1 MLTDLELRA
10 LKPAGRIFK
19 VADQRGL
26 YVAVTLSGV
35 VSFRFDYRLNGR
47 RETLVIGRYDPRLPA
62 RGVREAHELS
72 FGISL
77 SLAEAR
83 LLLER
88 ARREVEQGISPSRA
102 KVEKRVE
109 AAEALT
115 FGKWAEKYFAEASL
129 AESTRAMRRSV
140 YDRNLA
146 AEFGQLKL
154 EEITPVRL
162 LARCEKIKER
172 GAPAPAV
179 QAREIVLQVY
189 RFVQARGL
197 KVANPAEDI
206 RPSAIATF
214 KPRDRALTPAEI
226 HVFFKALE
234 RTPTLPTLRLAVRFM
249 LLTMVRKS
257 EFILASWGE
266 VDFNAAVWTVP
277 KDRMKAGRAHN
288 VYLSQ
293 QALDILVT
301 FKTCFGASSYLHPGR
316 YETELPISAATLNR
330 VIDSAV
336 KLIRESGAED
346 FESFSVHDLR
356 RTASTQLHE
365 SGFNSDWI
373 EKSLAH
379 EQRGVR
385 AVYNKAEYAEQRRT
399 MLQAWADMLDGWIA
413 KDPAADSVAH
423 VQPSERG
430 LSLTA

>member
-10 LKPAGRIFK
+10 LKPTGRIYK

-26 YVAVTLSGV
+26 YVAVTSAGA

-47 RETLVIGRYDPRLPA
+47 RETLVIGRYDPGLPA
-62 RGVREAHELS
+62 RGARAVDELS
-72 FGISL
+72 FGMSMR
-77 SLAEAR
+77 LAEAR

-88 ARREVEQGISPSRA
+88 ARREVEQGVSPSRS

-109 AAEALT
+109 AADEMT
-115 FGKWAEKYFAEASL
+115 FGKWAEKYFAEARL
-129 AESTRAMRRSV
+129 AESTRAMRKSV
-140 YDRNLA
+140 FDRNLA
-146 AEFGQLKL
+146 TEFGRLKL
-154 EEITPVRL
+154 EEITPSRL
-162 LARCEKIKER
+162 LMRCEKIKER
-172 GAPAPAV
+172 GAAAPAV
-179 QAREIVLQVY
+179 QARDIVLQVY

-214 KPRDRALTPAEI
+214 RPRDRALTPGEI

-234 RTPTLPTLRLAVRFM
+234 RTPTLPTLRLAVKFM
-249 LLTMVRKS
+249 LLTLVRKS
-257 EFILASWGE
+257 EFILANWDE
-266 VDFNAAVWTVP
+266 VDFDAAIWTIP
-277 KDRMKAGRAHN
+277 KDRMKGGRPHN
-288 VYLSQ
+288 VYLSE

-316 YETELPISAATLNR
+316 YELELPISAATLNR

-336 KLIRESGAED
+336 RLIRENGTPD

-365 SGFNSDWI
+365 AGFNSDWI
-373 EKSLAH
+373 EKCLAH

-385 AVYNKAEYAEQRRT
+385 AVYNKAEYAEQRRG
-399 MLQAWADMLDGWIA
+399 MLQTWADMLDGWIV
-413 KDPAADSVAH
+413 KDPEIGNGVRVRPTRS
-423 VQPSERG
+423 P
-430 LSLTA
+430 LTSTA

>member
-10 LKPAGRIFK
+10 LKPAGRIYK

-62 RGVREAHELS
+62 KGVREAQELS
-72 FGISL
+72 FGMSL

-102 KVEKRVE
+102 KVEKRAE
-109 AAEALT
+109 EAEALT
-115 FGKWAEKYFAEASL
+115 FGKWADKYFAEASL

-146 AEFGQLKL
+146 AEFGRLKL

-162 LARCEKIKER
+162 MARCEKIKER
-172 GAPAPAV
+172 GAAAPAV

-257 EFILASWGE
+257 EFIMATWDE

-301 FKTCFGASSYLHPGR
+301 FKTCFGASSYVHPGR

-336 KLIRESGAED
+336 KLVRESGAED

-365 SGFNSDWI
+365 AGFNSDWI
-373 EKSLAH
+373 EKCLAH

-413 KDPAADSVAH
+413 KDPAAHDVDQ
-423 VQPSERG
+423 VQPAERG
-430 LSLTA
+430 MILTA